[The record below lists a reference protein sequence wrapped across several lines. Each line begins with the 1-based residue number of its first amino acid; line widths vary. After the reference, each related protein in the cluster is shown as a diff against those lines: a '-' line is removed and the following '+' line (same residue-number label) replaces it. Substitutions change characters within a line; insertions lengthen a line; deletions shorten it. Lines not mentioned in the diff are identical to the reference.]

1 MKTYR
6 TILAAALVA
15 LTGTLVARAEV
26 GEMSPYSKYGYGLL
40 TDNASSAQRAMGGVG
55 YAMNNGRQINVMN
68 PASYAMCDSLTF
80 LWDLGL
86 GFTNLWSKEGD
97 TQAKAFGGGLDY
109 ITMQFPISKRVGGS
123 AGLVPYS
130 SVGYAF
136 GSELT
141 SGSEIRQG
149 DGGINQL
156 YVGGAYRPFDFVSV
170 GANFSYMFGSCTN
183 DAYVYTTDGSTT
195 LFERKI
201 DVRDWSVQLGLQL
214 TNTFA
219 RKHRATLGVSYTPQK
234 RLHGNVLAIKYDATS
249 DTKTDT
255 ISYAGMGSDFTTPH
269 TIGVGLG
276 YVYDERL
283 TAEVD
288 LTWQNWKKAKFRD
301 EANFDKNEFSNRTKI
316 AAGLQYVPKLRG
328 NYLERI
334 NYRVG
339 GHYTDDYIM
348 VRGNN
353 VREYGVSVGFG
364 LPSNFSKT
372 MVNLSFEY
380 KCRKSAPVNYIKED
394 YFNITIGVN
403 FNEMWFWKNKIR

>member
-1 MKTYR
+1 M
-6 TILAAALVA
+6 LV
-15 LTGTLVARAEV
+15 LTGTLVANAQN

-86 GFTNLWSKEGD
+86 GFTNLHSKEGD
-97 TQAKAFGGGLDY
+97 TKAKAFGGGLDY

-123 AGLVPYS
+123 FGLVPYS

-136 GSELT
+136 GSELS
-141 SGSEIRQG
+141 SGRELRQG

-156 YVGGAYRPFDFVSV
+156 YAGVAYRPFDFVSV
-170 GANFSYMFGSCTN
+170 GANFSYWFGSCTN
-183 DAYVYTTDGSTT
+183 DAYVYTSGGSTT
-195 LFERKI
+195 LFERMI
-201 DVRDWSVQLGLQL
+201 DVRDWNVQLGLQL
-214 TNTFA
+214 TKTFA
-219 RKHRATLGVSYTPQK
+219 KKHRATLGVTYTPQK
-234 RLHGNVLAIKYDATS
+234 SLHGNVLAIKYDATS

-255 ISYAGMGSDFTTPH
+255 ISHSGLGGDFSTPH
-269 TIGVGLG
+269 SIGVGLG
-276 YVYDERL
+276 YVFDDRL

-288 LTWQNWKKAKFRD
+288 VTWQNWAKAKFRD
-301 EANFDKNEFSNRTKI
+301 EANFDHNVFRNRTKI

-328 NYLERI
+328 NYLQRI

-339 GHYTDDYIM
+339 GHYTDDYIT

-380 KCRKSAPVNYIKED
+380 KSRKSAPVNFIKED